1 MRWEFFIYQFTHSY
15 CIPRG
20 LTGESV
26 KSYGEVM
33 NIFGHYMRVEKKI
46 EDPIKITALD
56 FYDYLSYLK
65 DKRGNG
71 QNTIFKSSRVIKGFY
86 DSMVSL
92 DLMEPNRNPLKGIIK
107 IKKGEE
113 RVRDVLTR
121 KEMKRLLELPDEQT
135 QVGVRDKALMLLL
148 YSTGIRASECVGL
161 KVKDVDLMS
170 HQIKVF
176 GKGQRERIVPLNRE
190 VVKYLKKYL
199 RTKKSA
205 SDNSWFFTTRLK
217 ANITRK
223 GLYDRIKKYIQMAK
237 INKKIGP
244 HNLRHTFAT
253 EMVGRKISLVT
264 IQYLLGHRNISST
277 MRYLRIN
284 LSDIREAIEQHPI
297 NELSDVIDRFLPDVR
312 LPYQLSRSGFK

>member
-46 EDPIKITALD
+46 EDPTKITTLD
-56 FYDYLSYLK
+56 
-65 DKRGNG
+65 
-71 QNTIFKSSRVIKGFY
+71 FY

-92 DLMEPNRNPLKGIIK
+92 DIMEPNRNPLKGIIK

-113 RVRDVLTR
+113 RVRDILTR

-161 KVKDVDLMS
+161 KVKDVDLIS

-199 RTKKSA
+199 RIKNST

-284 LSDIREAIEQHPI
+284 LNDIREAIEQHPI